1 MQELSIKVHVA
12 DRQYPLK
19 IQASDEENVRKA
31 ARKVNDRLKEY
42 SENYAVA
49 DKQDALAMI
58 ALEFATEFLA
68 LQDQGNVSSPDT
80 LKLIRELESCLDQA
94 LTDNTLG

>member
-1 MQELSIKVHVA
+1 MQELSIKVNVA

-19 IQASDEENVRKA
+19 IQAGDEENVRKA

-42 SENYAVA
+42 AENYAVA

-68 LQDQGNVSSPDT
+68 MSENGTGMNTDT
-80 LKLIRELESCLDQA
+80 LKLIRDLENRIDQA
-94 LTDNTLG
+94 LSHTLG